1 MRIAVTRGRLERQ
14 RASALITSAND
25 ALVGNLQPA
34 YWRFQGRD
42 SVDGAVRAAG
52 GADLEAACLALPA
65 LGALGGGSGGDSDD
79 SMVRS
84 TVRRDIFRWAAA
96 VKRGLSAP
104 VRCPTGTAVA
114 THGAFGSLDADVVVH
129 AVAPDVELA
138 PGTYGGR
145 SAYVAGAADADRLP
159 EELLRDA
166 YAAAFAAAAA
176 AGAEDA
182 ACPALGAGVKGWS
195 HAVTAAFGLEAA
207 ARAGVVAR
215 AAPAPAAPASETTT
229 ATTATVRGNP
239 VPALNDVTIAVGECD
254 EAFCAWAR
262 VATTLLGPPQ
272 RGESDPSGGLL
283 VWHFEPGSIQIKGK
297 SHGSKGGGGDDDHD
311 DMAGDVLPLR
321 AVEELQHPRTRWATE
336 AFVGPGYA

>member
-34 YWRFQGRD
+34 YWRVQGRD

-114 THGAFGSLDADVVVH
+114 THGAFGSLDADVV
-129 AVAPDVELA
+129 
-138 PGTYGGR
+138 GTRWLRMWSWPRVYGGR
-145 SAYVAGAADADRLP
+145 SAYAGAADADRLP

-166 YAAAFAAAAA
+166 YAAPPPRP
-176 AGAEDA
+176 GAR
-182 ACPALGAGVKGWS
+182 GRRGRR
-195 HAVTAAFGLEAA
+195 
-207 ARAGVVAR
+207 ARPSAR
-215 AAPAPAAPASETTT
+215 
-229 ATTATVRGNP
+229 G
-239 VPALNDVTIAVGECD
+239 
-254 EAFCAWAR
+254 
-262 VATTLLGPPQ
+262 
-272 RGESDPSGGLL
+272 
-283 VWHFEPGSIQIKGK
+283 
-297 SHGSKGGGGDDDHD
+297 
-311 DMAGDVLPLR
+311 
-321 AVEELQHPRTRWATE
+321 
-336 AFVGPGYA
+336 